1 MVTRIDA
8 QIFDNYG
15 GQEFFSKWEYEQNRR
30 RSGHGTSADD
40 FYASTDGL
48 VANLDSGAL
57 YSAYT
62 STATTQEGAKAGDG
76 GPAFIEFYAPWCH
89 HCQQMVAPFKRAA
102 ITLEDEVRGNCRAH
116 FAARRGAQRS
126 TEKHRA
132 ACEHDARLMPARCP
146 LDAGLRGVGCR
157 VVRVLFR
164 MCTKMNTS
172 RVMAQ
177 NTPICH
183 SV

>member
-1 MVTRIDA
+1 MVTPIDA

-57 YSAYT
+57 YNAYT
-62 STATTQEGAKAGDG
+62 SKATTQEGAKAGNG

-126 TEKHRA
+126 TEPPVRT
-132 ACEHDARLMPARCP
+132 MSIRCP
-146 LDAGLRGVGCR
+146 RDAGLRGVGYR
-157 VVRVLFR
+157 VV
-164 MCTKMNTS
+164 
-172 RVMAQ
+172 
-177 NTPICH
+177 
-183 SV
+183 

>member
-102 ITLEDEVRGNCRAH
+102 ITLEDEVRGNYRAH

-126 TEKHRA
+126 TEPPVST
-132 ACEHDARLMPARCP
+132 MPVRCP
-146 LDAGLRGVGCR
+146 LDARSMPGCVGWGVAVCVVYLACVLR
-157 VVRVLFR
+157 
-164 MCTKMNTS
+164 
-172 RVMAQ
+172 
-177 NTPICH
+177 
-183 SV
+183 